1 MFQAIINAIG
11 AALRA
16 IGRGL
21 KAVASIPGN
30 LVHSILGGGGAV
42 SDIQGPPPVSIY
54 APAPDGAEAAAA
66 MTATLAEAQE
76 RNAALVQIWA
86 ASSLSYGAY
95 QELPEK
101 LPRAVE
107 AWLPGLRVSE
117 LLAIIGATPEGL
129 SAHLRSQDL
138 LSGLRSVRPL
148 KAIAWYD
155 DALQADFPD
164 CEASSVVSAEEHA
177 RTRDIELFRVVREA
191 AGFRATA
198 T

>member
-1 MFQAIINAIG
+1 MFQAIISAIG

-16 IGRGL
+16 IGIAIRGI
-21 KAVASIPGN
+21 AAIPGN
-30 LVHSILGGGGAV
+30 LVHSILGGAGAV
-42 SDIQGPPPVSIY
+42 SDIPGPPPVSIY
-54 APAPDGAEAAAA
+54 APAPDGAEAGAA
-66 MTATLAEAQE
+66 MAATLAEAHE

-95 QELPEK
+95 QEIPEK
-101 LPRAVE
+101 LPRDVE

-138 LSGLRSVRPL
+138 LPAVRSVRPL
-148 KAIAWYD
+148 KAIAWHD
-155 DALQADFPD
+155 DALQPEFPD
-164 CEASSVVSAEEHA
+164 CEASSSFNTADHA
-177 RTRDIELFRVVREA
+177 RTRDIELFRTVREA

-198 T
+198 S